1 MKLKN
6 KIDCNNPEE
15 LRSVLELDS
24 LKRNKHLNNIM
35 RIFNDLESSVT
46 LSLDGGWGTG
56 KSVFAKKLEY
66 LSNDLLNEQEN
77 EFPQVDVNVLNT
89 FREQFDIYY
98 FNSWEYDMYEKP
110 LEIFLYDL
118 IKHRKRI
125 MTRQDKNVDRLE
137 KVIKKGILP
146 VANSTLKF
154 LSSGTVDFDELSSG
168 ETKDEKLLKTATY
181 VDDLKERINEVL
193 KILTEEKKIVIIID
207 ELDRCKPTFAVELLE
222 VIKHYFSYEKISYI
236 ICSNKSQ
243 LSHTIKKYYGFDF
256 DGFGYLDRFI
266 DLEYNLPFPDTTEY
280 LNRVLN
286 VNNRSKFPYNQL
298 VKVNCSYFALSL
310 REINKYVF
318 ISEIIINRFKRK
330 DSRASKNFDL
340 FYNLIFPLYC
350 FGSKLTRPN
359 NYKNFLENLGL
370 NELEEYIDENKDYF
384 ERILEIDTSDR
395 SSTHIEDSK
404 LISLTKEYYMSLF
417 ETRDTEPLESLKEA
431 LSLFN

>member
-15 LRSVLELDS
+15 LKRVLELDS

-66 LSNDLLNEQEN
+66 LSNESQNEQEN
-77 EFPQVDVNVLNT
+77 EFPQVDASVLND
-89 FREQFDIYY
+89 FRTQFDIYY

-125 MTRQDKNVDRLE
+125 MDRQDKNVDRLD

-146 VANSTLKF
+146 VANSTLKL
-154 LSSGTVDFDELSSG
+154 LSGGTVDFDDLSSG
-168 ETKDEKLLKTATY
+168 ETKDEKLLKSATY

-193 KILTEEKKIVIIID
+193 EILTEEKKIVIIID

-222 VIKHYFSYEKISYI
+222 IIKHYFSYEKISYI
-236 ICSNKSQ
+236 ICSNKNQ
-243 LSHTIKKYYGFDF
+243 LSHTVKKYYGSDF
-256 DGFGYLDRFI
+256 NGFGYLDRFI
-266 DLEYNLPFPDTTEY
+266 DLEYNLPIPDTKEY
-280 LNRVLN
+280 LNQVLN
-286 VNNRSKFPYNQL
+286 VSNASKFPYNEL
-298 VKVNCSYFALSL
+298 VRVNCSYFDLSL

-350 FGSKLTRPN
+350 FGLKLTHPN
-359 NYKNFLENLGL
+359 NYKNFLENSGVD
-370 NELEEYIDENKDYF
+370 ELEGYIDENKDYF
-384 ERILEIDTSDR
+384 ERILDLNTPESEGYLPDKKSI
-395 SSTHIEDSK
+395 
-404 LISLTKEYYMSLF
+404 LLTKKYYSDLF
-417 ETRDTEPLESLKEA
+417 STRDMEPLENLKEA